1 MFLVIPRLVGGP
13 AMIAF
18 TMLQHAELAEN
29 SPSTLESTRSFRT
42 NWLARFLYMNMDYH
56 MEHHRYTRVPFHAL
70 PALNEAVK
78 DQIPEPDPGF
88 WRTNLKGV
96 KKCRG
101 VVEPGRASLAR
112 EKSER

>member
-1 MFLVIPRLVGGP
+1 MFLVIPRFVGGS

-29 SPSTLESTRSFRT
+29 SPWILESARSFRT
-42 NWLARFLYMNMDYH
+42 NWLARFLYMNMNYH
-56 MEHHRYTRVPFHAL
+56 MEHHLYPQVSFHAL

-88 WRTNLKGV
+88 WRTSLEGV

-101 VVEPGRASLAR
+101 VVKTDWASLAR
-112 EKSER
+112 EKSGR